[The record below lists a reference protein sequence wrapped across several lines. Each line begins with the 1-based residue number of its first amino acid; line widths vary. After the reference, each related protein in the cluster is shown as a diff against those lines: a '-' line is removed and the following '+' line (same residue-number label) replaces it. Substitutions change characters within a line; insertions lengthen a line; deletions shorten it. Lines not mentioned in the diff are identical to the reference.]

1 VVRLLLESGGE
12 RREIR
17 VAGSITVGRERT
29 AGVYLDDK
37 TLSREHTKFYLEN
50 GKLFV
55 RDLESRNGTYL
66 NGQLIK
72 NTQPLK
78 AGDRIKVGTAMFTVL
93 PEAGEALPAVTAP
106 VASAPARA
114 AAPVPRT
121 TVTAPTAPARPRPTL
136 GGPHPAAVFFYRII
150 LLAVIVVVAYLS
162 KGVFK
167 SILHGIHS

>member
-1 VVRLLLESGGE
+1 
-12 RREIR
+12 
-17 VAGSITVGRERT
+17 VGRERT

-78 AGDRIKVGTAMFTVL
+78 AGDRVKVGTATFTVL
-93 PEAGEALPAVTAP
+93 AEAGEALPAVTAP
-106 VASAPARA
+106 LA
-114 AAPVPRT
+114 AAPRPAAPAPRS
-121 TVTAPTAPARPRPTL
+121 TVTAPAAPARPRPKL
-136 GGPHPAAVFFYRII
+136 GGPHPVAVFFYRII

-162 KGVFK
+162 KGIFR
-167 SILHGIHS
+167 SLLHGIHS